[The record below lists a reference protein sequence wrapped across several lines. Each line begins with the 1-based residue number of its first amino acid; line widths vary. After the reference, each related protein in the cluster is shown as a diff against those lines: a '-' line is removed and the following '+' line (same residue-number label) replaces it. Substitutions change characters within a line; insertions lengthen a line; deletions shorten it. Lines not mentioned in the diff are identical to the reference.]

1 MIVLDELKPVLEEI
15 LTGRD
20 DIADVIDRV
29 ASLDKAE
36 DESKLESAI
45 ADAVAENDKKWNE
58 RYMQTFFGKH
68 ADNMDYEVPRE
79 EVKVEV
85 KEEIPEDTEYK
96 YEDLWVEDKEDK

>member
-15 LTGRD
+15 LVGRD

-36 DESKLESAI
+36 DETKLESAI

-68 ADNMDYEVPRE
+68 SDNMDYEVPRE
-79 EVKVEV
+79 EVKEEI
-85 KEEIPEDTEYK
+85 KEENPEDTEYK
-96 YEDLWVEDKEDK
+96 YEDLWVEDKEGK

>member
-36 DESKLESAI
+36 DETKLESAI

-68 ADNMDYEVPRE
+68 ASNMDYEVPRE
-79 EVKVEV
+79 EI
-85 KEEIPEDTEYK
+85 KEEIKKENPEDKEYK
-96 YEDLWVEDKEDK
+96 YEDLWVEEKEDK